1 MSAKLSELAVASPAA
16 SWVSME
22 NYRQV
27 SGIAVVADADTG
39 ETVTV
44 QLRKATDASG
54 TNATNFGTAVVVTGA
69 ATDTDISAIQTE
81 WSQALG
87 ALAGVPYTHVSATLS
102 TGASPETVTGV
113 VLRSEPRFS
122 V

>member
-1 MSAKLSELAVASPAA
+1 MNKLSELAVASPAA

-54 TNATNFGTAVVVTGA
+54 TNAANFGTAVVVTGA

-87 ALAGVPYTHVSATLS
+87 SFSAGVPFTHVSATLS